1 MPSALVFG
9 GAGQLGA
16 AVTRRLLADGWT
28 VWAVTREGRSPPG
41 DLIGLGARLLDG
53 TGHSRASV
61 IHGVGQPVDAVFDPT
76 AYDRADAE
84 DLLRARHSVGG
95 FVVVSTAGVYAAADG
110 RSLVEASQS
119 GVGGSENPIDEQAPT
134 VAPDD
139 TGYFTRKV
147 AMEQALLASGAPIS
161 VLRPCAI
168 HGAYSTHPREW
179 WFIKRALDGRKAIP
193 VAYGAR
199 SVFHTSSAAGLA
211 DLTVRCMETPKSRV
225 LNVADD
231 DALSVR
237 EIAQCIAEATGLDIR
252 IAPFEGA
259 PVGPAQ
265 VGSTPWS
272 TEHAFVLDTAQARG
286 LGWKGGRY
294 RDNVGTA
301 CRWALEIAR
310 DGDWKAQ
317 FRGFGRYGYDPFD
330 YAAEDAFLAKA

>member
-9 GAGQLGA
+9 SAGQLGA
-16 AVTRRLLADGWT
+16 AVACRLLTDGWI
-28 VWAVTREGRSPPG
+28 VWAATREGRIPPG
-41 DLIGLGARLLDG
+41 NLTDLGARPLDG
-53 TGHSRASV
+53 TERSRASV
-61 IHGVGQPVDAVFDPT
+61 IHDLGQPVDAVFDPT
-76 AYDRADAE
+76 AYDRSDAE
-84 DLLRARHSVGG
+84 DLLRARHRVGG
-95 FVVVSTAGVYAAADG
+95 LVVVSTAGVYAAPDG

-119 GVGGSENPIDEQAPT
+119 GVHGSENPIDEQAPT

-147 AMEQALLASGAPIS
+147 AMEQALLASGAPAS

-199 SVFHTSSAAGLA
+199 SIFHTSCAAGLA
-211 DLTVRCMETPKSRV
+211 DLTARCMGMPESRV

-231 DALSVR
+231 DAPSVR
-237 EIAQCIAEATGLDIR
+237 EIAQCIADATGLDIP

-259 PVGPAQ
+259 PVGPTHI
-265 VGSTPWS
+265 GSTPWS

-286 LGWKGGRY
+286 LGWRGGRY
-294 RDNVGTA
+294 RDTVGKA

-310 DGDWKAQ
+310 DGDWSAQ
-317 FRGFGRYGYDPFD
+317 FSVFGRYGYDPFD
-330 YAAEDAFLAKA
+330 YAAEDEFLGKF